1 MDRKSCEIL
10 AKKFKE
16 NKFAVSWDYVRGTC
30 YVNVIKFDD
39 TGYYE
44 ANLEVSDNIAKYDY
58 KADIRLDILERTY
71 ATLLPPAA
79 RQYEITNIEV
89 SGGSIGPEVM
99 LDIEVKGRTKLEN
112 VQSAIFGP
120 ANVLPRIRL

>member
-10 AKKFKE
+10 AKKFEE
-16 NKFAVSWDYVRGTC
+16 NKFTVSWDYVRGTC
-30 YVNVIKFDD
+30 YINVSKSDD
-39 TGYYE
+39 KGHFE
-44 ANLEVSDNIAKYDY
+44 ANIEVSDNIAKYDY
-58 KADIRLDILERTY
+58 KASIYLDVFEKTY

-79 RQYEITNIEV
+79 KQYEITDIKV
-89 SGGSIGPEVM
+89 SGAYIIPGVA
-99 LDIEVKGRTKLEN
+99 LDIDVKGRTKLEN